1 MRHGYRELC
10 FLLAWRTWDAKEKTR
25 AGLKA
30 NYELTGHWTCVTAG
44 VVTLSSA
51 LERCIWI

>member
-1 MRHGYRELC
+1 MRHGHRKLC
-10 FLLAWRTWDAKEKTR
+10 HLLAGRTWDVREKTR

-30 NYELTGHWTCVTAG
+30 NCEPIGHCTYVTAG

-51 LERCIWI
+51 LERFGWI